1 MHSSPWGVWTPGP
14 GFYEQSSNQLYHT
27 NASTIYC
34 HWVTPSPPR
43 LMTES
48 AHSGRFLHM
57 KPVPTRAGVILSIL
71 PRYDAE
77 KNIVASSELT
87 ISAHIYCSTDAPS
100 ETKSNER
107 HWTSGVLSQEMLTPL
122 RPLLIHFFKQEKMMM
137 THVLIATQAPKRP
150 RNRVIWRDIYKIE
163 TVLKYHADAYTAVH
177 APIAVQKLNCIILVI
192 RRRCK

>member
-1 MHSSPWGVWTPGP
+1 MIAPGLPPRRQHLHPTAYQQAITPVDDEWAIRDGCLTDCR
-14 GFYEQSSNQLYHT
+14 GAD
-27 NASTIYC
+27 ASTVYC
-34 HWVTPSPPR
+34 HSVTPSLPR

-107 HWTSGVLSQEMLTPL
+107 HRTSGVLSQEMLTPL

-150 RNRVIWRDIYKIE
+150 RNRVI
-163 TVLKYHADAYTAVH
+163 
-177 APIAVQKLNCIILVI
+177 
-192 RRRCK
+192 